1 MIEGAGG
8 RQVML
13 MRHGDCGAPEGHCV
27 GQWDLPLTAA
37 GAAQVAA
44 VAAGWRGDVPERI
57 VASDLQR
64 ARHSAELLGR
74 YWSVPVACDAR
85 LREID
90 LGDWQGLSWQRI
102 QREAPAALA
111 RWGQCWQEQGPPGG
125 ESARALLARVAC
137 WWQACLPGLP
147 RTALVVG
154 HAGSLR
160 ALLCQLGGRPA
171 GALFECA
178 VDCAAPFGLR
188 R

>member
-1 MIEGAGG
+1 MAKPNFIELPG
-8 RQVML
+8 
-13 MRHGDCGAPEGHCV
+13 CAPIAILHEDRSV
-27 GQWDLPLTAA
+27 IAIDKP
-37 GAAQVAA
+37 
-44 VAAGWRGDVPERI
+44 AGWMLVP
-57 VASDLQR
+57 
-64 ARHSAELLGR
+64 
-74 YWSVPVACDAR
+74 
-85 LREID
+85 
-90 LGDWQGLSWQRI
+90 LSWQRT

-160 ALLCQLGGRPA
+160 ALLCQLGGQPA